1 MRLWTRSV
9 RHRNENAPPG
19 RDIGPYDHLMQSLT
33 YYIAASAD
41 GYIAGPDGQFD
52 FFGFDGDLAA
62 WIIEEYPETLPV
74 HAREALGIAERN
86 NRRFGTVVMGR
97 RTYQPALDAGIA
109 SPYPHLR
116 QVVFSTT
123 LTPQSN
129 DVEVTASDPTGR
141 VRELKDTEG
150 AGIWLAG
157 GGRLAAELRSEIDE
171 LVIKRNPIVL
181 GAGIPMVNGSF
192 APQPFDRVTSQTFHT
207 GVIVEVYRRPH

>member
-1 MRLWTRSV
+1 MRSV
-9 RHRNENAPPG
+9 
-19 RDIGPYDHLMQSLT
+19 T
-33 YYIAASAD
+33 YYVAASAD

-62 WIIEEYPETLPV
+62 WIMEEYPETLPV
-74 HAREALGIAERN
+74 HVREALGIVDRD
-86 NRRFGTVVMGR
+86 NRRFNTVVMGR

-123 LTPQSN
+123 LPTSSTG
-129 DVEVTASDPTGR
+129 VEVTATDPLAR
-141 VRELKDTEG
+141 VRELKDSGSG

-157 GGRLAAELRSEIDE
+157 GGRLAGALSTEIDE

-181 GAGIPMVNGSF
+181 GAGVPLVDGSF
-192 APQPFDRVTSQTFHT
+192 APQLFDRTSSQTFDT
-207 GVIVEVYRRPH
+207 GVVVEVYRRAR